1 MKQAVERIDR
11 IRETALRHLRV
22 LLAAGQGGE
31 AGGGVREWIPAA
43 KELDTYVPSQ
53 VNQAIPSCAEEH
65 SNEMNLSAN
74 DKITTR
80 QSMGIE

>member
-1 MKQAVERIDR
+1 MFRCLHPLGDVGAAVAVIVKQAVERIGR

-31 AGGGVREWIPAA
+31 AGGSVREWILAA

-53 VNQAIPSCAEEH
+53 VNQAIPSCVEEH
-65 SNEMNLSAN
+65 F
-74 DKITTR
+74 K
-80 QSMGIE
+80 